1 MKKLLVS
8 INQSQASKQAA
19 KKAIEIAKFADS
31 EVTFINVV
39 ELFSK
44 HDIPYIDVVES
55 YYNCSRN
62 MLEREAIAQ
71 NSKLL
76 DEIVNKLDISGIR
89 SDEKVVIGKTADQI
103 VKIAKEGNYDLIV
116 LGVQDYTSGER
127 FFTGS
132 VTMRVLSDAP
142 CSVFVAIE

>member
-8 INQSQASKQAA
+8 INGTQASKQAA
-19 KKAIEIAKFADS
+19 EKAIEIAKLLGS

-55 YYNCSRN
+55 YYNTSRQ
-62 MLEREAIAQ
+62 MLEKEAIAQ

-76 DEIVNKLDISGIR
+76 DEIVNNFDLDGIK
-89 SDEKVVIGKTADQI
+89 SDERVVMGRVADQI
-103 VKIAKEGNYDLIV
+103 VKTAQDGNYDLIV
-116 LGVQDYTSGER
+116 MGTQDYYSGER
-127 FFTGS
+127 FFKGS
-132 VTMRVLSDAP
+132 VTMDVLSAAP
-142 CSVFVAIE
+142 CSVFVSI